1 MQNGVCDS
9 KYPNESKLEKLL
21 AQCFFFFLFNDAK
34 WAISLKIIIYLFY
47 ATWIFSNCDE
57 LGATLPSAA
66 QASYCGDFSCGAQAS
81 GSQASVVVYVD
92 PVVAAPG
99 LQSTGSVVAVHT

>member
-21 AQCFFFFLFNDAK
+21 AQCFFFFFFNDAK
-34 WAISLKIIIYLFY
+34 RAISLKIIIYLFC
-47 ATWIFSNCDE
+47 AAWIFSNCDE

-66 QASYCGDFSCGAQAS
+66 QASHHGDFSCCGAQAS
-81 GSQASVVVYVD
+81 GSQASVVVHVD

-99 LQSTGSVVAVHT
+99 L